1 MPNLFPIRAKFL
13 SAPTSKRLSNL
24 SCLELRKEIQEA
36 SRRNLKMNLI
46 WNQFMYEI
54 CDRITKYSNTP
65 KSEKFDKFTSTDISL
80 IFSSF
85 STLKKNNKKFYNY
98 LLECVNSDSDTY
110 NVRDV
115 AILYNSLTR
124 LNVSNEFV
132 FDNLNQV
139 ILSKLNSKIS
149 EKDISLLL
157 NALLELNIRKVKD
170 IFVKCSLILSSRIKY
185 ISNLHTLT
193 LLLYSYSRLS
203 YTVDTDNSTAPA
215 QPDCGNHW
223 IINGC
228 KKRLPV
234 SDYEYIILTDVT
246 TSLLSKCSDLLL
258 QMRPTDLLYFYRSF
272 LNLFI
277 NSPESKRNI
286 YSNVVK
292 LYKVHNQI
300 LQLKLEFQTRELLI
314 LFELLKSSY
323 DIVSNSDFVS
333 NSISST
339 STIDDTSYTAI
350 KNISGDEDSSN
361 NNDELLDNK
370 CEVTTLEIYKNNL
383 NLLRKIKDE
392 LLYRVKIISIVDCIN
407 FMNLLHKDDHN
418 IELVFRRLYD
428 KLNRETIWESYTNK
442 DLFTI
447 LDKVAQRAEKYV
459 SDNMK
464 MLVRVIIKKTP
475 RILKLKEL
483 CSILEAS
490 AILGIKSNSLSKKLA
505 TLECR
510 CDNLDQEQIFIAF
523 HDSVLLGYIE
533 VADKLIPHLLK
544 VTEPNHSAL
553 LLLDLA
559 SLEFN
564 SLKTVNPAT
573 LEHLKSNICNA
584 SADQDDIFRKSLLTY
599 FSYFNIGN
607 IPGSS
612 GNIDTNINSSCDN
625 ANSTY
630 EDNGE
635 GLDVDF
641 MRSSCDYVDNNLKI
655 VNYKTLLN
663 EFIEDFGDFI
673 SKFDSKS
680 RLKFNVKYGGFIFPA
695 AVEADSKIVAIVPLF
710 DDFYMTNS
718 KMLKLSKYTQLK
730 LFNNLQ
736 IKHMCVDLQNYR
748 AQDDKNNILANIL
761 QQTYTLLNNRGNKK
775 EITKIKNTEYKVETT
790 LIRNVD
796 KSPKSMDENKSMK
809 HLNNFDRFRMLVSTS
824 V

>member
-36 SRRNLKMNLI
+36 SRRNLKMKVI

-54 CDRITKYSNTP
+54 CDRVTKYLNTP
-65 KSEKFDKFTSTDISL
+65 KSEKVDKFTSTDISL

-85 STLKKNNKKFYNY
+85 SSLKKNDKQFYTY
-98 LLECVNSDSDTY
+98 LLECVNRDSDTY
-110 NVRDV
+110 NIRDV

-132 FDNLNQV
+132 FDSLNQV
-139 ILSKLNSKIS
+139 LLSKLNSKVS
-149 EKDISLLL
+149 EKDISLFL
-157 NALLELNIRKVKD
+157 NALLELNIGKVKD

-203 YTVDTDNSTAPA
+203 YTIDTDTSTPPA
-215 QPDCGNHW
+215 LPYWRKYG
-223 IINGC
+223 IINASE
-228 KKRLPV
+228 KRLTV

-272 LNLFI
+272 LNLFF

-300 LQLKLEFQTRELLI
+300 LQVKLEFQTRELLI
-314 LFELLKSSY
+314 LYQLLTSSY
-323 DIVSNSDFVS
+323 DIVCNSDFIS
-333 NSISST
+333 NTISST
-339 STIDDTSYTAI
+339 TISDSGDTAI
-350 KNISGDEDSSN
+350 SNISGYEDGSN
-361 NNDELLDNK
+361 DNDELLGNK
-370 CEVTTLEIYKNNL
+370 CEVITLEIYKNNL
-383 NLLRKIKDE
+383 SLVRKIKDE
-392 LLYRVKIISIVDCIN
+392 LVYRVKIMSLVDCMN
-407 FMNLLHKDDHN
+407 FMNVLEKDDHN
-418 IELVFRRLYD
+418 IEIVFRRLYD
-428 KLNRETIWESYTNK
+428 KLNRETNWESYTNK
-442 DLFTI
+442 DLFSI
-447 LDKVAQRAEKYV
+447 MDKVSQRAEKYL

-464 MLVRVIIKKTP
+464 MLVSVIIRKTS

-483 CSILEAS
+483 CSILETS
-490 AILGIKSNSLSKKLA
+490 ATLGIKSNSLSKKLA

-510 CDNLDQEQIFIAF
+510 CDNLDQEQIFKAF
-523 HDSVLLGYIE
+523 HNSVLLGYIE
-533 VADKLIPHLLK
+533 VADKMMPYLLK
-544 VTEPNHSAL
+544 VTDPNHSAL

-564 SLKTVNPAT
+564 SLKEVHQDT
-573 LEHLKSNICNA
+573 LHHLESNICNGFF
-584 SADQDDIFRKSLLTY
+584 DHDYGFRKSLLTY

-607 IPGSS
+607 IPGSRS
-612 GNIDTNINSSCDN
+612 HDNS
-625 ANSTY
+625 NSTY
-630 EDNGE
+630 EDNSD

-641 MRSSCDYVDNNLKI
+641 MRLNCDYVDNNLKI
-655 VNYKTLLN
+655 VNYKSLLN
-663 EFIEDFGDFI
+663 EFIADFGDFI
-673 SKFDSKS
+673 SKFDPKS
-680 RLKFNVKYGGFIFPA
+680 RLKLNVKKGGFIFPA
-695 AVEADSKIVAIVPLF
+695 AVESDSKIVVLVPIF

-718 KMLKLSKYTQLK
+718 KMLKLSKYTQLR
-730 LFNNLQ
+730 LLEYLQ
-736 IKHMCVDLQNYR
+736 IKHMCIDLQNYR
-748 AQDDKNNILANIL
+748 TQDDKNDILANIL

-775 EITKIKNTEYKVETT
+775 EITKIKNIEYKAETT
-790 LIRNVD
+790 LKRNVE
-796 KSPKSMDENKSMK
+796 KSPKSMDENKTMK
-809 HLNNFDRFRMLVSTS
+809 HLNNFDRFRMLVSTN

>member
-54 CDRITKYSNTP
+54 CDRVANYSNTP
-65 KSEKFDKFTSTDISL
+65 KSEKVDKFTSTDISL

-98 LLECVNSDSDTY
+98 LLECVNNDSDTY

-124 LNVSNEFV
+124 LKVSNEFV
-132 FDNLNQV
+132 FDSLNQV

-149 EKDISLLL
+149 EKVSMNLLLRDISLLL
-157 NALLELNIRKVKD
+157 NALLELNMRKVKD

-203 YTVDTDNSTAPA
+203 YTIDADSSTAPA
-215 QPDCGNHW
+215 LQD
-223 IINGC
+223 C
-228 KKRLPV
+228 KKNRIIQGYEKRLTV
-234 SDYEYIILTDVT
+234 SEYEYIILTDVT
-246 TSLLSKCSDLLL
+246 MALLSKCSDLLL

-272 LNLFI
+272 LNLFF

-300 LQLKLEFQTRELLI
+300 LQVKLEFQTRELLT
-314 LFELLKSSY
+314 LLQLLKSSY
-323 DIVSNSDFVS
+323 DI
-333 NSISST
+333 
-339 STIDDTSYTAI
+339 
-350 KNISGDEDSSN
+350 
-361 NNDELLDNK
+361 LLDNK
-370 CEVTTLEIYKNNL
+370 CEMTTLEIYKNNL
-383 NLLRKIKDE
+383 NLVKKIKDE
-392 LLYRVKIISIVDCIN
+392 LVYRVKVMSIADCIN
-407 FMNLLHKDDHN
+407 FMSLLDKDDHN
-418 IELVFRRLYD
+418 IELLFRRLYD
-428 KLNRETIWESYTNK
+428 KLNRETNWESYTNK
-442 DLFTI
+442 DLFAI

-464 MLVRVIIKKTP
+464 MLVGVIIKKTS
-475 RILKLKEL
+475 RIIKLKEL
-483 CSILEAS
+483 CSILETS
-490 AILGIKSNSLSKKLA
+490 SVLGIKSNSLFKKLA

-510 CDNLDQEQIFIAF
+510 CYNLDPEQIFIAF
-523 HDSVLLGYIE
+523 HNSVLLGYVE
-533 VADKLIPHLLK
+533 VADNLMPHLFK
-544 VTEPNHSAL
+544 VTDPSHSAL

-564 SLKTVNPAT
+564 SLRKVNTDT
-573 LEHLKSNICNA
+573 LEHLNSNIRNA
-584 SADQDDIFRKSLLTY
+584 SVDRDDSYRKSLLTY
-599 FSYFNIGN
+599 FSYFNIAN
-607 IPGSS
+607 IRGSNGKINTNNS
-612 GNIDTNINSSCDN
+612 NISSCDD
-625 ANSTY
+625 ANSPY
-630 EDNGE
+630 EDNSD

-641 MRSSCDYVDNNLKI
+641 MRLSCHYVDSNLN
-655 VNYKTLLN
+655 VVEYKSLLD
-663 EFIEDFGDFI
+663 EFIEDFGVFI
-673 SKFDSKS
+673 SKFDAKS
-680 RLKFNVKYGGFIFPA
+680 RLKRDVKVGGFIFPA

-718 KMLKLSKYTQLK
+718 KMLKLSKYTQLR
-730 LFNNLQ
+730 LLDYLQ
-736 IKHMCVDLQNYR
+736 IKHMCIDLQNYR
-748 AQDDKNNILANIL
+748 TQDDKNNALANIL
-761 QQTYTLLNNRGNKK
+761 QQTYTLLNKRKNKK
-775 EITKIKNTEYKVETT
+775 ETTKIKNTEYKVETT
-790 LIRNVD
+790 LERNT
-796 KSPKSMDENKSMK
+796 MK
-809 HLNNFDRFRMLVSTS
+809 HLNNFDRFRMLVSTT